1 MRRLL
6 LGAGLTLALA
16 AVPAWAAE
24 SGVEVRNNFF
34 APQSVQI
41 QPGDTVV
48 WTFKGANH
56 SVTADEG
63 QSESFDSDPDEPFPV
78 HPIDDTFSHTFN
90 SPGRFT
96 YFCKVHPTTMK
107 GTVVVGDPGGG
118 DPPPGEEP
126 PPGGDTTAPGLSAL
140 SAKGG
145 RKCKRKQ
152 RRCKPRKTRVGFT
165 LSEDASVRVTFDRSG
180 GTDPQPLVRDMSA
193 GENEV
198 RLSTRRVPRGRY
210 ELTVVATDAAGN
222 ASGPATAAL
231 RVR

>member
-16 AVPAWAAE
+16 AVPAWAAD
-24 SGVEVRNNFF
+24 SGVEVRNNSF

-41 QPGDTVV
+41 QPGDTVT

-56 SVTADEG
+56 SVTADER
-63 QSESFDSDPDEPFPV
+63 QSESFDSDPGETFPV
-78 HPIDDTFSHTFN
+78 HPSDDTFAHTFN

-96 YFCKVHPTTMK
+96 YFCKVHQGTMR
-107 GTVVVGDPGGG
+107 GTVVVG
-118 DPPPGEEP
+118 GEEP
-126 PPGGDTTAPGLSAL
+126 PPGGDTTAPSVSGLSAT
-140 SAKGG
+140 GG

-152 RRCKPRKTRVGFT
+152 RRCKPRKTRVDFT
-165 LSEDASVRVTFDRSG
+165 LSEDASVRMTFDRSV

-193 GENEV
+193 GENAV

-210 ELTVVATDAAGN
+210 ELRVVATDAAGN
-222 ASGPATAAL
+222 ASGPATASF